1 MGKRYHIVLFGN
13 HRKAKSKV
21 ADGPSDKLV
30 KKLIMQW
37 KISRVSFRDLL
48 PTSPLGVFSPNLLTL
63 SRLPQ
68 KYKGVARHNK
78 V

>member
-30 KKLIMQW
+30 KEAHNAVEDIKGLI
-37 KISRVSFRDLL
+37 L
-48 PTSPLGVFSPNLLTL
+48 
-63 SRLPQ
+63 
-68 KYKGVARHNK
+68 
-78 V
+78 